1 MEKIIVKPLN
11 IIDYTPLPEVVLD
24 QKLTT
29 GDPLEIDGE
38 MFYVC
43 ELPGRQS
50 ADKSELPLIPLVVRN
65 PAKIPNIEEYI
76 KCLSMAHRRVQFRN
90 SRGICDL
97 ESCEEM
103 IIT

>member
-11 IIDYTPLPEVVLD
+11 LIDSTHLPEVVLD

-29 GDPLEIDGE
+29 GDPLEINGE

-43 ELPGRQS
+43 ELPGRES
-50 ADKSELPLIPLVVRN
+50 TDSSVLPLIPLVVRN
-65 PAKIPNIEEYI
+65 PANIPDIKEYI

-90 SRGICDL
+90 RQGVCDL
-97 ESCEEM
+97 ESCDEM